1 MSKDY
6 SKFKEKYLD
15 SLDVDNVTGEQMIER
30 TNCLECDEYNHEK
43 YYCPIFCDVI
53 RQTVNEM
60 QGWIPRTE
68 QEPNIGEHILITV
81 LWEKGVDTAF
91 DNDYE
96 VMEEDWGVGEYEIKN
111 RTATPMVKRSHERM
125 IAWMPMPKP
134 YRGKEE

>member
-15 SLDVDNVTGEQMIER
+15 SLDVDNVMGEQ
-30 TNCLECDEYNHEK
+30 
-43 YYCPIFCDVI
+43 
-53 RQTVNEM
+53 
-60 QGWIPRTE
+60 WIPRTE

-96 VMEEDWGVGEYEIKN
+96 VMEEDWGVGEYEI
-111 RTATPMVKRSHERM
+111 RQGTATPLVKRIHEIT

-134 YRGKEE
+134 YKAERKEE